1 MLDTYGRKYV
11 NPLINL
17 VAKFLLNINLT
28 PNNITLIAFAIGI
41 ASSVFIYFDLPIVA
55 LFALWLSG
63 FLDAVDG
70 AMARKKGI
78 TTSIGTLMDITFD
91 RMVEMGII
99 LTLAIKFPKDI
110 LHLLILT
117 ICILISM
124 TLFLTVAAL
133 TEKKG
138 MKSFYYQAGF
148 AERTEGFIMFSLM
161 IIFSHNLVF
170 ITDIFSLAVIITAFQ
185 RFLEAK
191 RILK

>member
-1 MLDTYGRKYV
+1 MLDTHGRKYV
-11 NPLINL
+11 NPLINS
-17 VAKFLLNINLT
+17 VAGFLLNIGFT
-28 PNNITLIAFAIGI
+28 PNSVTLIAFALGI
-41 ASSVFIYFDLPIVA
+41 ASSIFIYFDLPLVA
-55 LFALWLSG
+55 ICTLWISG

-78 TTSIGTLMDITFD
+78 TTAMGTLMDITFD
-91 RMVEMGII
+91 RMVEMGIV
-99 LTLAIKFPKDI
+99 LALAIKFPKDI

-117 ICILISM
+117 MCILISM

-161 IIFSHNLVF
+161 IISPNNLEF

>member
-1 MLDTYGRKYV
+1 MLDTYGRKYI

-28 PNNITLIAFAIGI
+28 PNNITLIAFIIGI

-55 LFALWLSG
+55 IFALWFSG

-99 LTLAIKFPKDI
+99 LTLAIKFPNDI

-161 IIFSHNLVF
+161 INFSHNLVF

>member
-55 LFALWLSG
+55 LFALWFSG

>member
-28 PNNITLIAFAIGI
+28 PNNITLIAFIIGI

-55 LFALWLSG
+55 IFALWFSG

-99 LTLAIKFPKDI
+99 LTLAIKFPNDI

-161 IIFSHNLVF
+161 INFSHNLVF

>member
-99 LTLAIKFPKDI
+99 LILAIKFPKDI